1 MARAPVRAHGS
12 TRLVKNA
19 VHFRLSRHFN
29 TVGIMRIITSKLFAL
44 LWMAVAV
51 AGCTST
57 STYREPIA
65 GFSAAADK
73 AATAFQ
79 ALDSDATAQLN
90 GILFQQA
97 AKDKRIQ
104 ISGCTSDSDGCTL
117 TYGADDVPVYVPDLM
132 PNTVALLNGIRDYAD
147 ALDDLEKADATKD
160 VEAATGKAVGSAATV
175 AGAVNA
181 IAGTALTSIAE
192 PVGAVVGY
200 GYGLYQDNRK
210 HAAMVRAV
218 TIMDGVIQGGR
229 AEMATKL
236 KLVQTAKLDQ
246 LQMAVAATHTA
257 FLAEKTP
264 EALTRA
270 INAAK
275 AMDAVIKA
283 GLPDLYDK
291 LAEAHAKLKDAVTH
305 PDADPAAALNA
316 ISAFLTQAQ
325 HVKDIADKLA
335 THAD

>member
-1 MARAPVRAHGS
+1 
-12 TRLVKNA
+12 
-19 VHFRLSRHFN
+19 
-29 TVGIMRIITSKLFAL
+29 MRIITKLFPL
-44 LWMAVAV
+44 LLMAVAV

-57 STYREPIA
+57 SSYREPIA
-65 GFSAAADK
+65 TFASAADK

-79 ALDSDATAQLN
+79 SLDDDATGQLN

-97 AKDKRIQ
+97 AKDKLIQ
-104 ISGCTSDSDGCTL
+104 KSGCTADSDGCTFTL
-117 TYGADDVPVYVPDLM
+117 VGANDGVPVYVPDLM
-132 PNTVALLNGIRDYAD
+132 PKTAALLNGIRDYAE
-147 ALDDLEKADATKD
+147 ALDTLEKADATRD
-160 VEAATGKAVGSAATV
+160 VQAATSKAVGSAAVV

-181 IAGTALTSIAE
+181 IAGTALTSVAE

-210 HAAMVRAV
+210 HAAIVRAV

-236 KLVQTAKLDQ
+236 KLIQTAKLDD
-246 LQMAVAATHTA
+246 LEKAVSTAHTA

-264 EALTRA
+264 DALTRA

-305 PDADPAAALNA
+305 PDADPAAVLNA
-316 ISAFLTQAQ
+316 LSAFLAQAQ
-325 HVKDIADKLA
+325 RIKDIADKLS
-335 THAD
+335 TTEKRSD